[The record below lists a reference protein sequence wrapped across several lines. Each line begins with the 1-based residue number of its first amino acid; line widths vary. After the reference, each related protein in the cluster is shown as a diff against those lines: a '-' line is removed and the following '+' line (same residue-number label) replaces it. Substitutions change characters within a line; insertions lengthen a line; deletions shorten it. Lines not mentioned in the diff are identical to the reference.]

1 VAAGAAAVAHLD
13 RELIT
18 MGVVVAAHATLRPEL
33 QVVSGS
39 FPLVTAR
46 ASDRLV
52 FTVQRELSAA
62 VLLHGEQCRPKA
74 VLVMTARAIGGP
86 EAASMHVFMAVGT
99 LLKLQTSISPLQREL
114 G

>member
-1 VAAGAAAVAHLD
+1 VAIGAASVPHLD
-13 RELIT
+13 RKLIT

-39 FPLVTAR
+39 FALVTAR

-52 FTVQRELSAA
+52 FAVQRELSAA
-62 VLLHGEQCRPKA
+62 VLLHGEQCRPKS
-74 VLVMTARAIGGP
+74 VLVMTTRAVGGS
-86 EAASMHVFMAVGT
+86 EAASMHVSVAIGT
-99 LLKLQTSISPLQREL
+99 LLKLQASISPLHREL